1 MGLMH
6 VRTSVDVVLRAA
18 QSRRGSTLVMN
29 CGLSSTSSW
38 ASSASLGCS
47 GNEADD
53 DLQALTAQDR
63 KFMLS
68 TFIFFIFFISS
79 IVVLVFALFVSL
91 PVIAA
96 DFLLRC

>member
-1 MGLMH
+1 
-6 VRTSVDVVLRAA
+6 
-18 QSRRGSTLVMN
+18 
-29 CGLSSTSSW
+29 
-38 ASSASLGCS
+38 LGCS

-68 TFIFFIFFISS
+68 TFIFPFFFFLPF
-79 IVVLVFALFVSL
+79 IVVFFFALLFPLS
-91 PVIAA
+91 VIAA